1 MNTKTVEKRRMSGAT
16 ALTLLCWLV
25 YATSYIGKLSYS
37 ANIPS
42 ILLAFEVSR
51 ADAGLVSTFF
61 FFAYGIGQVVNGICC
76 KHYPLKYVLFASLLV
91 GSGMNL
97 LVGLVPS
104 FAAFK
109 FFWLLNGAAMS
120 FLWTGLIRLLS
131 ETLHKRDIGRAV
143 LLMGTTVA
151 TGTFIVYGMSSLFT
165 ALGVFRLTFYIAAGL
180 LLIAATVWFL
190 LFDRLVLPLR
200 REREAEREEAVIE
213 SPSDGEGTGRK
224 PRIGRDLGLLFAIL
238 ALFAVINNFV
248 KDGLTTWTPK
258 ILSDLYKTPEWL
270 SILLTLLLAVMAIGG
285 AMVAM
290 KTQKRT
296 HDFVGTCTV
305 FYAVSAILIAAVI
318 LLLGTPLIPVTIAS
332 FAIVSCLMAGVNN
345 VITSMMPLRLKDRV
359 NSGRMA
365 GLLNSFCY
373 LGSTVTSYGLG
384 AIADGFGWSAVFYVL
399 LAAAALA
406 AVIGILY
413 LILCKNRITE

>member
-1 MNTKTVEKRRMSGAT
+1 MNTNTEKGRRMSGAT
-16 ALTLLCWLV
+16 ALTLLCWFV

-42 ILLAFEVSR
+42 ILLAFEVTR
-51 ADAGLVSTFF
+51 ADAGLVSTCF

-76 KHYPLKYVLFASLLV
+76 KHYPLKQVLFASLVV
-91 GSGMNL
+91 GCGMNL

-109 FFWLLNGAAMS
+109 FFWLINGAAMS

-143 LLMGTTVA
+143 LMMGTTVA
-151 TGTFIVYGMSSLFT
+151 TGTFIVYGMSSLLT
-165 ALGVFRLTFYIAAGL
+165 ALGVFRLTFYIAGGL
-180 LLIAATVWFL
+180 LLLAAIVWLL
-190 LFDRLVLPLR
+190 LFDRLVLPLK
-200 REREAEREEAVIE
+200 REREEDVAEAAK
-213 SPSDGEGTGRK
+213 EGTGTSR
-224 PRIGRDLGLLFAIL
+224 PRGFGRDLVLLFVIL
-238 ALFAVINNFV
+238 ALFAMINNFV

-258 ILSDLYKTPEWL
+258 ILTDLYETPEWL
-270 SILLTLLLAVMAIGG
+270 SILMTLLLAVMAIGG

-296 HDFVGTCTV
+296 HDFVGTCTI
-305 FYAVSAILIAAVI
+305 FYSISAILIGAVI

-332 FAIVSCLMAGVNN
+332 FAVVSCLMAGVNN

-365 GLLNSFCY
+365 GLLNGFCY
-373 LGSTVTSYGLG
+373 VGSTVTSYGLG
-384 AIADGFGWSAVFYVL
+384 AIADGFGWPSVFYVL
-399 LAAAALA
+399 LGAAALA
-406 AVIGILY
+406 ALVGILY
-413 LILCKNRITE
+413 LLFCKNRITD

>member
-1 MNTKTVEKRRMSGAT
+1 MNTNESKKRLSGAT

-42 ILLAFEVSR
+42 ILNTFGVTR

-76 KHYPLKYVLFASLLV
+76 KHYPLKYVLFASLVV

-97 LVGLVPS
+97 LVGIVPS

-131 ETLHKRDIGRAV
+131 ETLHKKDIGRAV

-180 LLIAATVWFL
+180 LLLASLVWFL

-200 REREAEREEAVIE
+200 REREAEREEAA
-213 SPSDGEGTGRK
+213 GETAGETATL
-224 PRIGRDLGLLFAIL
+224 PRERRRIPRDIGILFAIL

-258 ILSDLYKTPEWL
+258 ILADLYHTPEWL

-305 FYAVSAILIAAVI
+305 FYAVSAILIGAVI

-345 VITSMMPLRLKDRV
+345 VITSMMPLRLKDRI

-365 GLLNSFCY
+365 GLLNGFCY

-384 AIADGFGWSAVFYVL
+384 AIADNLGWSAVFYVL
-399 LAAAALA
+399 LGAAGCA
-406 AVIGILY
+406 AVTGILY

>member
-1 MNTKTVEKRRMSGAT
+1 MNTVRSKRAMSGAT
-16 ALTLLCWLV
+16 ALTMLCWFV

-42 ILLAFEVSR
+42 ILLTFGISR
-51 ADAGLVSTFF
+51 ADAGLVSTCF
-61 FFAYGIGQVVNGICC
+61 FFAYGIGQVVNGILC
-76 KHYPLKYVLFASLLV
+76 KRYPLKYVLFASLVV

-97 LVGLVPS
+97 LIGLVPT

-165 ALGVFRLTFYIAAGL
+165 ALGSFRLTFYIAAGL
-180 LLIAATVWFL
+180 LLLAAVTWFL
-190 LFDRLVLPLR
+190 LFDRLTLPLR
-200 REREAEREEAVIE
+200 REREAEREADLGE
-213 SPSDGEGTGRK
+213 DGKPAATGRG
-224 PRIGRDLGLLFAIL
+224 RFGRDLVLLFVIL
-238 ALFAVINNFV
+238 ALFATINNFV

-258 ILSDLYKTPEWL
+258 ILSDLYETPEWL

-290 KTQKRT
+290 KTQRRT

-305 FYAVSAILIAAVI
+305 FYAISAILIGTVI
-318 LLLGTPLIPVTIAS
+318 LLLSTPLIPVTIAS

-345 VITSMMPLRLKDRV
+345 VITSMMPLHLKDRV

-365 GLLNSFCY
+365 GLLNGFCY
-373 LGSTVTSYGLG
+373 VGSTVTSYGLG
-384 AIADGFGWSAVFYVL
+384 AIADRFGWAAVFYVL
-399 LAAAALA
+399 LGAATLAAL
-406 AVIGILY
+406 IGILY
-413 LILCKNRITE
+413 LLFCKNRITE

>member
-1 MNTKTVEKRRMSGAT
+1 MKPTSTEKRRMTGAA
-16 ALTLLCWLV
+16 ALTLLCWFV

-42 ILLAFEVSR
+42 ILALFEVSR

-61 FFAYGIGQVVNGICC
+61 FFAYGIGQVVNGILC
-76 KHYPLKYVLFASLLV
+76 KHYPLKYVLFASLTV
-91 GSGMNL
+91 ASGMNL
-97 LVGLVPS
+97 LLALVPS

-131 ETLHKRDIGRAV
+131 ETLHKKDIGRAI
-143 LLMGTTVA
+143 LMMGTTVA

-165 ALGVFRLTFYIAAGL
+165 ALGAFRLTFYIAAGL
-180 LLIAATVWFL
+180 LFLAAVVWFL

-200 REREAEREEAVIE
+200 REREAEREEILAEQE
-213 SPSDGEGTGRK
+213 SEGTKREK
-224 PRIGRDLGLLFAIL
+224 RRIGRDLVLLFSIL

-258 ILSDLYKTPEWL
+258 ILSDLYETPEWL

-290 KTQKRT
+290 RTQKRT

-305 FYAVSAILIAAVI
+305 FYGVSAILIGLVI

-365 GLLNSFCY
+365 GLLNGFCY

-384 AIADGFGWSAVFYVL
+384 AIADGFGWASVFYVL

-406 AVIGILY
+406 AVIGVLY